1 MSRYLCSVLT
11 LSVISQILSS
21 ICDNLYLLGE
31 RTEVDIFIEALMFV
45 ICNL

>member
-11 LSVISQILSS
+11 LSVISQILSN

-31 RTEVDIFIEALMFV
+31 RTEVDIFIEALLFV